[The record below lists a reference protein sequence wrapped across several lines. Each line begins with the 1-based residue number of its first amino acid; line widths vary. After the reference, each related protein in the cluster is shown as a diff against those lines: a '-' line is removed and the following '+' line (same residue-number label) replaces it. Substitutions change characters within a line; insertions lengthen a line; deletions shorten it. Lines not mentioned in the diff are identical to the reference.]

1 MSTVCAKYC
10 RPKETVQMDNTRK
23 PRPTIEIGGEKF
35 EPTKNEMESRR
46 IAIDNW
52 KAKLRA
58 ELSKPKFVEVNGSA
72 MEKYTDKDY
81 IGSIKG
87 ENVAG
92 KYYKNT
98 INPNDFTEKYVDKP
112 VDEPIDQSVKIIDS
126 GNYEFQKTVGETQAE
141 VIMFQ
146 DLEMEVV
153 AFDKS
158 NTGFD
163 NIGTYLCKDKNDCL
177 VIIEAKCT
185 QSSDGR
191 RDLATDT
198 QDLKE
203 GSKPWVTDR
212 LKAMTNPSSKIYSET
227 NAIFAEEALKKVED
241 EKLDRYLIHTNVNTL
256 NIIVSK
262 AHDDEKWQYHSAY
275 RSVKK

>member
-1 MSTVCAKYC
+1 MATVCAKHC
-10 RPKETVQMDNTRK
+10 TVKELEQMEATRK
-23 PRPTIEIGGEKF
+23 ERPTKEIGGEKF
-35 EPTKNEMESRR
+35 EQARNEMESRR

-58 ELSKPKFVEVNGSA
+58 ELSKPKLVEINGSA
-72 MEKYTDKDY
+72 MEKYSDKDY

-146 DLEMEVV
+146 ELGMEIVD
-153 AFDKS
+153 FDKS

-191 RDLATDT
+191 RDLSTDT
-198 QDLKE
+198 QELKE
-203 GSKPWVTDR
+203 GSKPWVKDR
-212 LKAMTNPSSKIYSET
+212 LETMMDPESRLYSKD
-227 NAIFAEEALKKVED
+227 NAKFAEEALKKVVD
-241 EKLDRYLIHTNVNTL
+241 GNLDCYLIHTNVNTL